1 MCPSGI
7 RRDSYRNPNGVRS
20 PRTPGMGRGTGQGAV
35 FDYRAFLATHFPD
48 VNHYIASWAYHRCKV
63 RKRTQ
68 PTVEEVRAEIEELEA
83 RR

>member
-1 MCPSGI
+1 MAVSDEV
-7 RRDSYRNPNGVRS
+7 RRERVAKGSRRKRDLAAVGAS
-20 PRTPGMGRGTGQGAV
+20 PEM
-35 FDYRAFLATHFPD
+35 DYRTFLETHFPD
-48 VNHYIASWAYHRCKV
+48 VNHYIASWAYHRCKM